1 MQNRVNLTEERIKAL
16 KPRQDGEHVLWD
28 TEVRGFGVRCWP
40 SGRKLFILLY
50 RANGGGRKAPQ
61 RRMTLGEVGSVRLSD
76 ARTAARK
83 YVGQIAGGTDPQS
96 QRKEALRR
104 DAARLDRAIDSYEKH
119 LKARHVVNTVHIVSL
134 LRRELLG
141 PLGKV
146 DVKTIDRQAVA
157 DQVVKLEERKK
168 PGAAQDLRAKS
179 ATFLNWC
186 VNRGLLHASPLGGWR
201 RDRKTRAQF
210 TSRKGRAIPEAEIK
224 AIWRGCSAVSAPY
237 GDYVRILLL
246 LGQRR
251 KETAL
256 MKRSDIDF
264 AKGVWTIPGTQ
275 TKNGREHR
283 VPLPPF
289 ALAILQR
296 QKKWAGCDYVFA
308 GAGGK
313 AMTGWSKRQ
322 PDLVKRCGVKFHL
335 HDGRRTFRSGLA
347 ALGVE
352 EGIAEMM
359 LNHTREELLET
370 YDREPRWK
378 ERVEAAQRWSQ
389 YVARITEDI
398 GVVELAAKESA

>member
-16 KPRQDGEHVLWD
+16 RPNQDGEVVLWD

-61 RRMTLGEVGSVRLSD
+61 RRMTLGEVGSVRLAD

-83 YVGQIAGGTDPQS
+83 YVGQIAGGLDPQN

-104 DAARLDRAIDSYEKH
+104 DAARLDRAIDAYEKH
-119 LKARHVVNTVHIVSL
+119 LQGRHVVNTVHIISL

-146 DVKTIDRQAVA
+146 DVQTIDRQSVA
-157 DQVVKLEERKK
+157 DQITKLEERKK
-168 PGAAQDLRAKS
+168 PGAAQDLRSKS

-186 VNRGLLHASPLGGWR
+186 VNRGLLQANPLGGWR
-201 RDRKTRAQF
+201 RDRTTRAQF
-210 TSRKGRAIPEAEIK
+210 TCRKGRAIPEAELK
-224 AIWRGCSAVSAPY
+224 LIWRGCSAVSAPY

-256 MKRSDIDF
+256 MKRADVDF
-264 AKGVWTIPGTQ
+264 AKSVWTIPGTQ

-283 VPLPPF
+283 VPLPSF

-308 GAGGK
+308 GAGGN

-322 PDLVKRCGVKFHL
+322 PDLVKKCGVKFNL
-335 HDGRRTFRSGLA
+335 HDCRRTFRSGLTA
-347 ALGVE
+347 VGTE
-352 EGIAEMM
+352 EEVAELM

-378 ERVEAAQRWSQ
+378 ERVEAAQKWAQ
-389 YVARITEDI
+389 YIARIVE
-398 GVVELAAKESA
+398 GVAVKELAAQEMV

>member
-1 MQNRVNLTEERIKAL
+1 MQDRVNLTEERIKAL
-16 KPRQDGEHVLWD
+16 KPEQDREVVLWD
-28 TEVRGFGVRCWP
+28 SEVRGFGVRCWP

-50 RANGGGRKAPQ
+50 RAGGGGRKAPQ
-61 RRMTLGEVGSVRLSD
+61 RRMTLGEVGSVRLAD
-76 ARTAARK
+76 ARTAARR

-96 QRKEALRR
+96 QRKESLRR
-104 DAARLDRAIDSYEKH
+104 DAARLDRAIDAYEQH
-119 LKARHVVNTVHIVSL
+119 LKGRHVVNTVHIVSL

-146 DVKTIDRQAVA
+146 DVQTIGRQSVA
-157 DQVVKLEERKK
+157 DRVAKLEEQKK
-168 PGAAQDLRAKS
+168 PGAAQDLRSKS

-186 VNRGLLHASPLGGWR
+186 VNRGLLHANPLGGWR
-201 RDRKTRAQF
+201 RDRTTRAQF
-210 TSRKGRAIPEAEIK
+210 TSRKGRALTEVELK
-224 AIWRGCSAVSAPY
+224 LIWRGCSAVSAPY

-256 MKRSDIDF
+256 MKRVDVDF
-264 AKGVWTIPGTQ
+264 AKGVWTIPGSQ

-283 VPLPPF
+283 VPLPAF
-289 ALAILQR
+289 AMAILQR
-296 QKKWAGCDYVFA
+296 QKKWAGCDYIFA

-322 PDLVKRCGVKFHL
+322 PDLVKKCGVKFHL
-335 HDGRRTFRSGLA
+335 HDCRRTFRSGLSA
-347 ALGVE
+347 AGVE
-352 EGIAEMM
+352 EEVAEMM

-378 ERVEAAQRWSQ
+378 ERADASQRWAQ
-389 YVARITEDI
+389 YITRIVEDVA
-398 GVVELAAKESA
+398 VAELAATA

>member
-16 KPRQDGEHVLWD
+16 KPEEGREVVLWD
-28 TEVRGFGVRCWP
+28 SEVRGFGVRCWP
-40 SGRKLFILLY
+40 SGRKIFIMLY
-50 RANGGGRKAPQ
+50 RAGGGGRKAPQ
-61 RRMTLGEVGSVRLSD
+61 RRMTLGEVGSVRLAD

-83 YVGQIAGGTDPQS
+83 YAGQIAGGVDPQS

-104 DAARLDRAIDSYEKH
+104 DAARLDRAIDAYEEH
-119 LKARHVVNTVHIVSL
+119 LKSRHVVNTVHIVSL

-146 DVKTIDRQAVA
+146 DVQTIDRQSVA
-157 DQVVKLEERKK
+157 NQVAKLEERKK
-168 PGAAQDLRAKS
+168 PGAAQDLRSKA

-186 VNRGLLHASPLGGWR
+186 VNRGLLHANPLGGWR

-210 TSRKGRAIPEAEIK
+210 TSRTGRAISEAELK
-224 AIWRGCSAVSAPY
+224 LIWRGCSAVSEPY

-256 MKRSDIDF
+256 MKRSDVDF
-264 AKGVWTIPGTQ
+264 TKGVWTIPGAQ

-283 VPLPPF
+283 VPLPSF

-296 QKKWAGCDYVFA
+296 QKKLAKSDYVFA
-308 GAGGK
+308 GAGG
-313 AMTGWSKRQ
+313 ARMTGWSKRQ
-322 PDLVKRCGVKFHL
+322 PDLVKKCGVKFHL
-335 HDGRRTFRSGLA
+335 HDCRRTFRSGLSA
-347 ALGVE
+347 AGVE
-352 EGIAEMM
+352 EEIAEMM
-359 LNHTREELLET
+359 LNHTREDLLET

-378 ERVEAAQRWSQ
+378 ERVDAADRWAK
-389 YVARITEDI
+389 YVARIVDDS
-398 GVVELAAKESA
+398 GVIELAATA